1 MTPPSALGRILMAL
15 RFACLVSFLFMYL
28 VFRFAAQRLM
38 SEKEKQLER
47 QRNEA
52 EAKLKESQS
61 QRVELEENV
70 SKLMREVENLK
81 MEARSNDGEYL

>member
-1 MTPPSALGRILMAL
+1 
-15 RFACLVSFLFMYL
+15 
-28 VFRFAAQRLM
+28 M
-38 SEKEKQLER
+38 SEKEKKFER

-81 MEARSNDGEYL
+81 REARSNDGEYL